1 MDYIDKKIGWDGTND
16 FNLLKAQ
23 NSLSNNETFSILKK
37 EGYLIRFIAPFKN
50 TIEKNGLEYFF
61 DFMPDDLIP
70 LQTLPGSISIS
81 IDRGLEFKYSQV
93 YDEDLKRKYQYIRFT
108 ADKIKNTTDSSSG
121 RKPHFVYGHFLITHE
136 PHVFDPT
143 GKIMTLNEFLRTDS
157 YKTYIAQVNYA
168 NTVMKELVEHIKKHN
183 KPNTI
188 IIIEGDH
195 GFRHF
200 TDSLN
205 NPYCV
210 PNFTA
215 IYFPDKNYS
224 KLYDTMTPVNIFRI
238 LFDQYFHQDFPL
250 LKDQSTI
257 VKDYYD
263 SSTVVKDR

>member
-1 MDYIDKKIGWDGTND
+1 
-16 FNLLKAQ
+16 
-23 NSLSNNETFSILKK
+23 
-37 EGYLIRFIAPFKN
+37 
-50 TIEKNGLEYFF
+50 
-61 DFMPDDLIP
+61 
-70 LQTLPGSISIS
+70 
-81 IDRGLEFKYSQV
+81 
-93 YDEDLKRKYQYIRFT
+93 
-108 ADKIKNTTDSSSG
+108 
-121 RKPHFVYGHFLITHE
+121 
-136 PHVFDPT
+136 
-143 GKIMTLNEFLRTDS
+143 MTLNEFLRTDS